1 MMPTTTPTESVARA
15 AAQLANGSA
24 SANKSLVILLDTRG
38 DVYEPQMFVAGL
50 PASEIL
56 ALLEVCKAKVLH
68 AMGYGN

>member
-1 MMPTTTPTESVARA
+1 MMPTTTPEQSLERA
-15 AAQLANGSA
+15 SAQLANGSA

-50 PASEIL
+50 MPSEIL
-56 ALLEVCKAKVLH
+56 ALFEVCKAKVLH